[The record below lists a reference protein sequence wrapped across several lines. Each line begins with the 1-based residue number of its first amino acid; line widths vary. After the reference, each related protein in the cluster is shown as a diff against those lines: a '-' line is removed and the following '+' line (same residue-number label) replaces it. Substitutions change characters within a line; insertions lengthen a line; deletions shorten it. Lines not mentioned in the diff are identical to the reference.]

1 VQLVDLRHESKI
13 GRRHR
18 TRQVVHRA
26 ARDADDLGL
35 LRDAQLMITVD
46 HRLAFSNPALLSA
59 PSKKSF
65 SKVSSPI
72 LACRAFTSTGGVA
85 DLLLLPEP
93 NTSAAAQLRL
103 PSRDLVRVNVELI
116 RQLRNRPITLYRCQ
130 RHLRLKGRRVV
141 PSWSFGHHRS

>member
-1 VQLVDLRHESKI
+1 MQLVDPLHEGEV

-26 ARDADDLGL
+26 ARNADHLGL
-35 LRDAQLMITVD
+35 LRDAQLVITVD

-65 SKVSSPI
+65 SSVSSPI
-72 LACRAFTSTGGVA
+72 LACRAFTRPAGWPALTRRPAQHVCR
-85 DLLLLPEP
+85 
-93 NTSAAAQLRL
+93 SAFELSL

-116 RQLRNRPITLYRCQ
+116 R
-130 RHLRLKGRRVV
+130 
-141 PSWSFGHHRS
+141 